1 MKNYILK
8 IVLLSTFLFSTS
20 CTSCTSCTSGDDCG
34 DIDTSATTTENPYFK
49 DIIEQFN
56 SSYSNLNSTNE
67 FVNNTNVYVDLS
79 DGITKYALGNSN
91 NRNLLQQF
99 FFTVQNEENLTYN
112 ELSDDKI
119 IPYQGTQALSY
130 FIRNGHYN
138 SDGKLKRGAPID
150 KAFNEIASKNEL
162 GIVITDGELYDPV
175 AKEVSMN
182 PWASNSFKSWFASG
196 GKLNIIYTDFSEFN
210 GGKNY
215 NKHMYILLFIPKLYD
230 GNLVEGLAA
239 DFADNGI
246 TYKNMTFDTDVS
258 DLYNRDYP
266 DAQTPGTLTFNEEF
280 SNASGYFSENNF
292 EYINLADDSDFNT
305 YDDGLVYYL
314 RDLGDANG
322 NKRNRP
328 LLEKLFVDLES
339 INNYK
344 VENINLNVTNV
355 SDDFVRFK
363 RNYYAK
369 KNLPEVLIAESGKDS
384 LSDDNFLVFNDCY
397 TLIDGIDPYDFS
409 DKVKSDTEKNFVKML
424 NPEFT
429 FKESDL
435 NSKQVKD
442 FLFLDQEAG
451 DNNEKNLQNFE
462 VVLKFDEKF
471 NEDNLGFSSENN
483 NIIKVDIVVESNDFD
498 LKNNTVNKNALTW
511 DKIDD
516 SGVDQT
522 LYTSLLNVLKNNK
535 PNSILYTYYIELGP
549 FNQ

>member
-1 MKNYILK
+1 MKNHILK
-8 IVLLSTFLFSTS
+8 ITLLSFFLILIS
-20 CTSCTSCTSGDDCG
+20 CGGGGEDCG
-34 DIDTSATTTENPYFK
+34 DIDTSATTPESSDFK
-49 DIIEQFN
+49 DVIEQFN

-91 NRNLLQQF
+91 NKKLLQQF
-99 FFTVQNEENLTYN
+99 FFTIQNEENLTYN

-119 IPYQGTQALSY
+119 IPYKGTQALSY
-130 FIRNGHYN
+130 FIKKGHYN
-138 SDGKLKRGAPID
+138 TDGSLKRGAPID

-258 DLYNRDYP
+258 DLYNREYP
-266 DAQTPGTLTFNEEF
+266 DAQTPGTLTFNQEF
-280 SNASGYFSENNF
+280 ANASGYFSENNF

-314 RDLGDANG
+314 RDLGDEDG
-322 NKRNRP
+322 KKRNRP

-344 VENINLNVTNV
+344 VKNINLNVTNV
-355 SDDFVRFK
+355 SDNFVRFK

-397 TLIDGIDPYDFS
+397 TLIDGIDPYDLS
-409 DKVKSDTEKNFVKML
+409 GKVKSDTEKNFVKML

>member
-1 MKNYILK
+1 MKNHILK
-8 IVLLSTFLFSTS
+8 FTFLSFFLILIS
-20 CTSCTSCTSGDDCG
+20 CDGILGGGGEDCG
-34 DIDTSATTTENPYFK
+34 DIDTTATTPESSDFK
-49 DIIEQFN
+49 DVIEQFN

-91 NRNLLQQF
+91 NKKLLQQF

-130 FIRNGHYN
+130 FIKNGHYN

-182 PWASNSFKSWFASG
+182 PWASDSFKSWFASG
-196 GKLNIIYTDFSEFN
+196 GKLNIIYTDFSEIN

-230 GNLVEGLAA
+230 GNLVEALAA
-239 DFADNGI
+239 GFADNGI
-246 TYKNMTFDTDVS
+246 TSKNMTFDTDVS
-258 DLYNRDYP
+258 DLYNREYP
-266 DAQTPGTLTFNEEF
+266 DAQTPGALTFNQEF
-280 SNASGYFSENNF
+280 ANASGYFSENNF

-314 RDLGDANG
+314 RDLGDEDG
-322 NKRNRP
+322 KKRNRP

-344 VENINLNVTNV
+344 VKNINLNVTNV

-409 DKVKSDTEKNFVKML
+409 GKVKSDTEKNFVKML
-424 NPEFT
+424 NPDFT

-435 NSKQVKD
+435 TSKQVKD

>member
-1 MKNYILK
+1 MKNHILK
-8 IVLLSTFLFSTS
+8 FTFLSFFLILIS
-20 CTSCTSCTSGDDCG
+20 CGGGGEDCG
-34 DIDTSATTTENPYFK
+34 DIDTTATTPESSDFK
-49 DIIEQFN
+49 DVIEQFN

-67 FVNNTNVYVDLS
+67 FVYNTNVYVDLS
-79 DGITKYALGNSN
+79 DGITKYALANSN
-91 NRNLLQQF
+91 NKKLLQQF

-130 FIRNGHYN
+130 FIKNGHYN
-138 SDGKLKRGAPID
+138 VDGSLKRGAPID

-182 PWASNSFKSWFASG
+182 PWASDALKSWFAAG
-196 GKLNIIYTDFSEFN
+196 GKLNMIYTDFSESN

-215 NKHMYILLFIPKLYD
+215 NKHMYIILFIPKLYE

-258 DLYNRDYP
+258 DLYTRDYP

-305 YDDGLVYYL
+305 DDNGLVYYL
-314 RDLGDANG
+314 RDLGDEDG
-322 NKRNRP
+322 KKRNRP

-384 LSDDNFLVFNDCY
+384 LSDDNFLVFNECY
-397 TLIDGIDPYDFS
+397 TLIDGIAPYDVF
-409 DKVKSDTEKNFVKML
+409 DKVKSDTDKNFVKML
-424 NPEFT
+424 NPDFT
-429 FKESDL
+429 FKQSDL

-451 DNNEKNLQNFE
+451 DNNQKNLQNYE

-471 NEDNLGFSSENN
+471 NEDNSGFLSTDN
-483 NIIKVDIVVESNDFD
+483 NIIKVDIVVESKDFD
-498 LKNNTVNKNALTW
+498 LKNNTVNRNALTW

-516 SGVDQT
+516 SGEDQT

>member
-1 MKNYILK
+1 MKNHILK
-8 IVLLSTFLFSTS
+8 FTFLSFFLILIS
-20 CTSCTSCTSGDDCG
+20 CGGGGEDCG
-34 DIDTSATTTENPYFK
+34 DIDTTATTPESSDFK
-49 DIIEQFN
+49 DVIEQFN

-67 FVNNTNVYVDLS
+67 FVYNTNVYVDLS
-79 DGITKYALGNSN
+79 DGITKYALANSN
-91 NRNLLQQF
+91 NKKLLQQF

-130 FIRNGHYN
+130 FIKNGHYN
-138 SDGKLKRGAPID
+138 VDGSLKRGAPID

-182 PWASNSFKSWFASG
+182 PWASDALKSWFAAG
-196 GKLNIIYTDFSEFN
+196 GKLNMIYTDFSESN

-215 NKHMYILLFIPKLYD
+215 NKHMYIILFIPKLYE

-258 DLYNRDYP
+258 DLYTRDYP

-305 YDDGLVYYL
+305 DDNGLVYYL
-314 RDLGDANG
+314 RDLGDEDG
-322 NKRNRP
+322 KKRNRP

-384 LSDDNFLVFNDCY
+384 LSDDNFLVFNECY
-397 TLIDGIDPYDFS
+397 TLIDGIAPYDVF
-409 DKVKSDTEKNFVKML
+409 DKVKSDTDKNFVKML
-424 NPEFT
+424 NPDFT
-429 FKESDL
+429 FKQSDL

-451 DNNEKNLQNFE
+451 DNNQKNLQNFE

-471 NEDNLGFSSENN
+471 NEDNSGFLSTDN
-483 NIIKVDIVVESNDFD
+483 NIIKVDIVVESKDFD
-498 LKNNTVNKNALTW
+498 LKNNTVNRNALTW

-516 SGVDQT
+516 SGEDQT

>member
-1 MKNYILK
+1 MKNHILK
-8 IVLLSTFLFSTS
+8 FTFLSFFLILIS
-20 CTSCTSCTSGDDCG
+20 CDGILGGGGEDCG
-34 DIDTSATTTENPYFK
+34 DIDTTATTPESSDFK
-49 DIIEQFN
+49 DVIEQFN

-91 NRNLLQQF
+91 NKKLLQQF

-130 FIRNGHYN
+130 FIKNGHYN

-182 PWASNSFKSWFASG
+182 PWASDSFKSWFASG
-196 GKLNIIYTDFSEFN
+196 GKLNIIYTDFSEIN

-258 DLYNRDYP
+258 DLYNREYP
-266 DAQTPGTLTFNEEF
+266 DAQTPGTLTFNQEF
-280 SNASGYFSENNF
+280 ANASGYFSENNF

-314 RDLGDANG
+314 RDLGDEDG
-322 NKRNRP
+322 KKRNRP

-344 VENINLNVTNV
+344 VKNINLNVTNV

-409 DKVKSDTEKNFVKML
+409 GKVKSDTEKNFVKML

-471 NEDNLGFSSENN
+471 NEANLGFSSENN

>member
-1 MKNYILK
+1 MKNHILK
-8 IVLLSTFLFSTS
+8 FTFLSFFLILIS
-20 CTSCTSCTSGDDCG
+20 CGGGGEDCG
-34 DIDTSATTTENPYFK
+34 DIDTTATTPESSDFK
-49 DIIEQFN
+49 DVIEQFN

-67 FVNNTNVYVDLS
+67 FVYNTNVYVDLS
-79 DGITKYALGNSN
+79 DGITKYALANSN
-91 NRNLLQQF
+91 NKKLLQQF

-130 FIRNGHYN
+130 FIKNGHYN
-138 SDGKLKRGAPID
+138 VDGSLKRGAPID

-182 PWASNSFKSWFASG
+182 PWASDALKSWFAAG
-196 GKLNIIYTDFSEFN
+196 GKLNMIYTDFSESN

-215 NKHMYILLFIPKLYD
+215 NKHMYIILFIPKLYE

-369 KNLPEVLIAESGKDS
+369 KNLPEILIAESKKDS

-397 TLIDGIDPYDFS
+397 TLIDGIDPYDLF
-409 DKVKSDTEKNFVKML
+409 DKVKSDTDENFVKML

-429 FKESDL
+429 FKQSDL

-483 NIIKVDIVVESNDFD
+483 NIIKVDVTVEDKDFS
-498 LKNNTVNKNALTW
+498 LKNNTVNRNALTW

>member
-1 MKNYILK
+1 MKNHILK
-8 IVLLSTFLFSTS
+8 FTFLSFFLILIS
-20 CTSCTSCTSGDDCG
+20 CDGILGGGGEDCG
-34 DIDTSATTTENPYFK
+34 DIDTTATTPESSDFK
-49 DIIEQFN
+49 DVIEQFN

-91 NRNLLQQF
+91 NKKLLQQF

-130 FIRNGHYN
+130 FIKNGHYN

-182 PWASNSFKSWFASG
+182 PWASDSFKSWFASG
-196 GKLNIIYTDFSEFN
+196 GKLNIIYTDFSEIN

-258 DLYNRDYP
+258 DLYNREYP
-266 DAQTPGTLTFNEEF
+266 DAQTPGTLTFNQEF
-280 SNASGYFSENNF
+280 ANASGYFSENNF

-314 RDLGDANG
+314 RDLGDEDG
-322 NKRNRP
+322 KKRNRP

-344 VENINLNVTNV
+344 VKNINLNVTNV
-355 SDDFVRFK
+355 SDNFVRFK

-409 DKVKSDTEKNFVKML
+409 GKVKSDTEKNFVKML

>member
-1 MKNYILK
+1 MKNHILK
-8 IVLLSTFLFSTS
+8 FTFLSFFLILIS
-20 CTSCTSCTSGDDCG
+20 CDGILGGGGEDCG
-34 DIDTSATTTENPYFK
+34 DIDTTATTPESSDFK
-49 DIIEQFN
+49 DVIEQFN

-91 NRNLLQQF
+91 NKKLLQQF

-130 FIRNGHYN
+130 FIKNGHYN

-182 PWASNSFKSWFASG
+182 PWASDSFKSWFASG
-196 GKLNIIYTDFSEFN
+196 GKLNIIYTDFSEIN

-258 DLYNRDYP
+258 DLYNREYP
-266 DAQTPGTLTFNEEF
+266 DAQTPGTLTFNQEF
-280 SNASGYFSENNF
+280 ANASGYFSENNF

-314 RDLGDANG
+314 RDLGDEDG
-322 NKRNRP
+322 KKRNRP

-344 VENINLNVTNV
+344 VKNINLNVTNV

-409 DKVKSDTEKNFVKML
+409 GKVKSDTEKNFVKML

-471 NEDNLGFSSENN
+471 NEDNLGFSPENN

>member
-8 IVLLSTFLFSTS
+8 ITFLSFFLILIS
-20 CTSCTSCTSGDDCG
+20 CDWINPPPDCG
-34 DIDTSATTTENPYFK
+34 DINTSATTTKSTDFK

-79 DGITKYALGNSN
+79 DGITKYALANSN
-91 NRNLLQQF
+91 NQKLLQQF

-130 FIRNGHYN
+130 FVSKGHYN
-138 SDGKLKRGAPID
+138 SDGSLKRGAPID
-150 KAFNEIASKNEL
+150 NAFNEIASKNEL

-182 PWASNSFKSWFASG
+182 PWASDALKSWFASG
-196 GKLNIIYTDFSEFN
+196 GKLNIIYTDFSESN

-215 NKHMYILLFIPKLYD
+215 NKHMYILLFIPKLYE

-246 TYKNMTFDTDVS
+246 TYKNMTFDADVS
-258 DLYNRDYP
+258 DLYTRDYP

-305 YDDGLVYYL
+305 DDNGLVYYL
-314 RDLGDANG
+314 RDLGDEDG
-322 NKRNRP
+322 KKKNRP
-328 LLEKLFVDLES
+328 LVEKLFLDLES

-369 KNLPEVLIAESGKDS
+369 KNLPEILIAESKKDS
-384 LSDDNFLVFNDCY
+384 LSENNFLVFNDCY
-397 TLIDGIDPYDFS
+397 TKIDGIDPYDVIG
-409 DKVKSDTEKNFVKML
+409 KVKSDTDENFVKML

-429 FKESDL
+429 FNQGNL
-435 NSKQVKD
+435 TSKQVKD
-442 FLFLDQEAG
+442 FLFLDH
-451 DNNEKNLQNFE
+451 
-462 VVLKFDEKF
+462 LK
-471 NEDNLGFSSENN
+471 
-483 NIIKVDIVVESNDFD
+483 II
-498 LKNNTVNKNALTW
+498 T
-511 DKIDD
+511 
-516 SGVDQT
+516 
-522 LYTSLLNVLKNNK
+522 
-535 PNSILYTYYIELGP
+535 
-549 FNQ
+549 

>member
-1 MKNYILK
+1 MKNHILK
-8 IVLLSTFLFSTS
+8 ITLLSFFLILIS
-20 CTSCTSCTSGDDCG
+20 CGGGGEDCG
-34 DIDTSATTTENPYFK
+34 DIDTTATTPESSDFK
-49 DIIEQFN
+49 DVIEQFN

-91 NRNLLQQF
+91 NKKLLQQF

-130 FIRNGHYN
+130 FIKNGHYN

-182 PWASNSFKSWFASG
+182 PWASDSFKSWFASG
-196 GKLNIIYTDFSEFN
+196 GKLNIIYTDFSEIN

-230 GNLVEGLAA
+230 GNLVESLAA

-258 DLYNRDYP
+258 DLYNREYP
-266 DAQTPGTLTFNEEF
+266 DAQTPGTLTFNQEF
-280 SNASGYFSENNF
+280 ANASGYFSENNF

-314 RDLGDANG
+314 RDLGDEDG
-322 NKRNRP
+322 KKRNRP

-344 VENINLNVTNV
+344 VKNINLNVTNV
-355 SDDFVRFK
+355 SDNFVRFK

-409 DKVKSDTEKNFVKML
+409 GKVKSDTEKNFVKML

>member
-1 MKNYILK
+1 MKNHILK
-8 IVLLSTFLFSTS
+8 ITLLSFFLILIS
-20 CTSCTSCTSGDDCG
+20 CGGGGEDCG
-34 DIDTSATTTENPYFK
+34 DIDTSATTPESSDFK
-49 DIIEQFN
+49 DVIEQFN

-79 DGITKYALGNSN
+79 DGITKYALANSN
-91 NRNLLQQF
+91 NKKLLQQF

-119 IPYQGTQALSY
+119 IPYEGTQALSY
-130 FIRNGHYN
+130 FIKNGHYN
-138 SDGKLKRGAPID
+138 TDGSLKRGAPID

-239 DFADNGI
+239 DFTDNGI

-258 DLYNRDYP
+258 DLYNREYP
-266 DAQTPGTLTFNEEF
+266 DAQTPGTLTFNQEF
-280 SNASGYFSENNF
+280 ANASGYFSENNF

-314 RDLGDANG
+314 RDLGDEDG
-322 NKRNRP
+322 KKRNRP

-344 VENINLNVTNV
+344 VKNINLNVTNV
-355 SDDFVRFK
+355 SDNFVRFK

-409 DKVKSDTEKNFVKML
+409 GKVKSDTEKNFVKML

>member
-1 MKNYILK
+1 MKNHILK
-8 IVLLSTFLFSTS
+8 FTFLSFFLILIS
-20 CTSCTSCTSGDDCG
+20 CDGILGGGGEDCG
-34 DIDTSATTTENPYFK
+34 DIDTTATTPESSDFK
-49 DIIEQFN
+49 DVIEQFN

-91 NRNLLQQF
+91 NKKLLQQF

-130 FIRNGHYN
+130 FIKNGHYN

-182 PWASNSFKSWFASG
+182 PWASDSFKSWFASG
-196 GKLNIIYTDFSEFN
+196 GKLNIIYTDFSEIN

-258 DLYNRDYP
+258 DLYNREYP
-266 DAQTPGTLTFNEEF
+266 DAQTPGTLTFNQEF
-280 SNASGYFSENNF
+280 ANASGYFSENNF

-314 RDLGDANG
+314 RDLGDEDG
-322 NKRNRP
+322 KKRNRP

-344 VENINLNVTNV
+344 VKNINLNVTNV

-409 DKVKSDTEKNFVKML
+409 GKVKSDTEKNFVKML

>member
-1 MKNYILK
+1 MKNHILK
-8 IVLLSTFLFSTS
+8 ITLLSFFLILIS
-20 CTSCTSCTSGDDCG
+20 CGGGGEDCG
-34 DIDTSATTTENPYFK
+34 DIDTSATTPESSDFK
-49 DIIEQFN
+49 DVIEQFN

-91 NRNLLQQF
+91 NKKLLQQF

-119 IPYQGTQALSY
+119 IPYKGTQALSY
-130 FIRNGHYN
+130 FIKKGHYN
-138 SDGKLKRGAPID
+138 TDGSLKRGAPID

-258 DLYNRDYP
+258 DLYNREYP
-266 DAQTPGTLTFNEEF
+266 DAQTPGTLTFNQEF
-280 SNASGYFSENNF
+280 ANASGYFSENNF

-314 RDLGDANG
+314 RDLGDEDG
-322 NKRNRP
+322 KKRNRP

-344 VENINLNVTNV
+344 VKNINLNVTNV
-355 SDDFVRFK
+355 SDNFVRFK

-409 DKVKSDTEKNFVKML
+409 GKVKSDTEKNFVKML

>member
-1 MKNYILK
+1 MKNHILK
-8 IVLLSTFLFSTS
+8 FTFLSFFLILIS
-20 CTSCTSCTSGDDCG
+20 CDGILGGGGEDCG
-34 DIDTSATTTENPYFK
+34 DIDTTATTPESSDFK
-49 DIIEQFN
+49 DVIEQFN

-79 DGITKYALGNSN
+79 DGITKYALANSN
-91 NRNLLQQF
+91 NKNLLQQF

-130 FIRNGHYN
+130 FIKNGHYN

-182 PWASNSFKSWFASG
+182 PWASDSFKSWFASG
-196 GKLNIIYTDFSEFN
+196 GKLNIIYTDFSEIN

-258 DLYNRDYP
+258 DLYNREYP
-266 DAQTPGTLTFNEEF
+266 DAQTPGTLTFNQEF
-280 SNASGYFSENNF
+280 ANASGYFSENNF

-314 RDLGDANG
+314 RDLGDEDG
-322 NKRNRP
+322 KKRNRP

-344 VENINLNVTNV
+344 VKNINLNVTNV

-409 DKVKSDTEKNFVKML
+409 GKVKSDTEKNFVKML

>member
-1 MKNYILK
+1 MKNHILK
-8 IVLLSTFLFSTS
+8 ITLLSFFLILIS
-20 CTSCTSCTSGDDCG
+20 CGGGGEDCG
-34 DIDTSATTTENPYFK
+34 DIDTSATRPESSDFK
-49 DIIEQFN
+49 DVIEQFN

-91 NRNLLQQF
+91 NKKLLQQF

-119 IPYQGTQALSY
+119 IPYEGTQALSY
-130 FIRNGHYN
+130 FIKNGHYN
-138 SDGKLKRGAPID
+138 TDGSLKRGAPID

-258 DLYNRDYP
+258 DLYNREYP
-266 DAQTPGTLTFNEEF
+266 DAQTPGTLTFNQEF
-280 SNASGYFSENNF
+280 ANASGYFSENNF

-314 RDLGDANG
+314 RDLGDEDG
-322 NKRNRP
+322 KKRNRP

-344 VENINLNVTNV
+344 VKNINLNVTNV
-355 SDDFVRFK
+355 SDNFVRFK

-409 DKVKSDTEKNFVKML
+409 GKVKSDTEKNFVKML